1 MKDFRGCYYDRLDA
15 ILGAKEENGTF
26 IIERERFCAT
36 TLYRLYKV
44 SNEPENKQV
53 IKF

>member
-1 MKDFRGCYYDRLDA
+1 MKEFRGCYYDRLDA
-15 ILGAKEENGTF
+15 VLGAKEENGTF

-44 SNEPENKQV
+44 SNMPEDRQV

>member
-1 MKDFRGCYYDRLDA
+1 MKDFRGTYYDRLDA
-15 ILGAKEENGTF
+15 TLGAKEENGTF
-26 IIERERFCAT
+26 IIERERFCT
-36 TLYRLYKV
+36 MTLYRLYKV